1 MASILVAVVVVIVI
15 GAIAGYAIYRQEIEP
30 FETVVLR
37 IDDKEIKMR
46 YFLKRL
52 QSMQGDPSFK
62 GPTSLLALIAQE
74 EIIKDKAAKAPY
86 NLKATEAEIDEY
98 LKTVA
103 RRGSESISEEEYK
116 EWYRQ
121 QLNLTQLAESEFRE
135 LARLNVLRQEL
146 TEYLA
151 VRAPT
156 VAEQVHPHMII
167 MAPEKIQDV
176 VERLEKGENFLKLA
190 GELNPTEELRENQG
204 DMGWQTKNALIPMVA
219 HTAFQLEVGV
229 PSKPIPLSEKTYAI
243 IMVKEKAAARELSE
257 QMKQIQKLR
266 LAEEWA
272 MSEFKFHKISFHGF
286 KNGWDSETD
295 AWARWQLYRMNSD
308 KQDKK

>member
-98 LKTVA
+98 LKQM
-103 RRGSESISEEEYK
+103 
-116 EWYRQ
+116 RQ
-121 QLNLTQLAESEFRE
+121 IYEK
-135 LARLNVLRQEL
+135 VL
-146 TEYLA
+146 
-151 VRAPT
+151 
-156 VAEQVHPHMII
+156 
-167 MAPEKIQDV
+167 
-176 VERLEKGENFLKLA
+176 
-190 GELNPTEELRENQG
+190 
-204 DMGWQTKNALIPMVA
+204 
-219 HTAFQLEVGV
+219 
-229 PSKPIPLSEKTYAI
+229 
-243 IMVKEKAAARELSE
+243 
-257 QMKQIQKLR
+257 
-266 LAEEWA
+266 
-272 MSEFKFHKISFHGF
+272 
-286 KNGWDSETD
+286 
-295 AWARWQLYRMNSD
+295 
-308 KQDKK
+308 

>member
-1 MASILVAVVVVIVI
+1 VENKKNKEQGSRSLLASILVAVVVVIVI

-190 GELNPTEELRENQG
+190 GAYLT
-204 DMGWQTKNALIPMVA
+204 
-219 HTAFQLEVGV
+219 QL
-229 PSKPIPLSEKTYAI
+229 
-243 IMVKEKAAARELSE
+243 
-257 QMKQIQKLR
+257 
-266 LAEEWA
+266 
-272 MSEFKFHKISFHGF
+272 
-286 KNGWDSETD
+286 
-295 AWARWQLYRMNSD
+295 
-308 KQDKK
+308 